1 MKFILCVGSETGP
14 FWKSASRRVYCQDGV
29 HYDEK
34 MRAFFN
40 LVPIK
45 EEVEEGADSREDG
58 SVDSRASSVRSGY
71 SSFNSC
77 RDGGSDEKAGGL

>member
-1 MKFILCVGSETGP
+1 MKFIPCTGSETGP
-14 FWKSASRRVYCQDGV
+14 FWRAASRRVYCQDGV

-40 LVPIK
+40 LVAIK
-45 EEVEEGADSREDG
+45 EEVEEIEDSREDG
-58 SVDSRASSVRSGY
+58 SVSRASSARSGY

-77 RDGGSDEKAGGL
+77 KDSVSDEKAGL